1 MSQNKM
7 IPRSYYWLLLASTLL
22 MASAFVVSKLFIVD
36 GIHPLVLVASR
47 FTLAGALAIIW
58 LSLRRQLETPKTLA
72 DVGGV
77 FLVGT
82 LQTAVLFGTGFI
94 AMEHLSAATI
104 SLLTLTMPIWVTGML
119 ALINRK
125 FPPLLQLIA
134 LGVGMAG
141 VALIIGSGVSEAG
154 MGELQWFALALVG
167 AACWASATVFTK
179 TSGLSI
185 TGWSLN
191 AWQMLVGGGEVL
203 ILALAMDLPGIKL
216 VLVSDI
222 LLFIW
227 LVIPASILS
236 FGFWF
241 SALKLGGAAVTSGYL
256 FLIPLFTALI
266 SVPVLNASFAPMQLL
281 GGVAVGAAV
290 WLMSR
295 SPT

>member
-1 MSQNKM
+1 M

-47 FTLAGALAIIW
+47 FTLAGALAIFW
-58 LSLRRQLETPKTLA
+58 LSLRRQLETPKTLS

-119 ALINRK
+119 ALMNRK

-227 LVIPASILS
+227 LVVPASILS

-281 GGVAVGAAV
+281 CGVAVAAAV

-295 SPT
+295 SST

>member
-1 MSQNKM
+1 M

-58 LSLRRQLETPKTLA
+58 LSLRRQLETPKTLS

-82 LQTAVLFGTGFI
+82 LQTAVLFGTCFI

-119 ALINRK
+119 ALMNRK

-191 AWQMLVGGGEVL
+191 AWQMLVGGVEVL

-227 LVIPASILS
+227 LVVPASILS

-295 SPT
+295 SST

>member
-1 MSQNKM
+1 M

-58 LSLRRQLETPKTLA
+58 LSLRRQLETPKTLS

-119 ALINRK
+119 ALMNRK

-295 SPT
+295 SSA

>member
-58 LSLRRQLETPKTLA
+58 LSLRRQLETPKTLS

-119 ALINRK
+119 ALMNRK

-281 GGVAVGAAV
+281 GGVAVAAAV

-295 SPT
+295 SST

>member
-119 ALINRK
+119 ALMNRK

-227 LVIPASILS
+227 LVVPASILS

-281 GGVAVGAAV
+281 GGVAVAAAV

-295 SPT
+295 SST

>member
-1 MSQNKM
+1 
-7 IPRSYYWLLLASTLL
+7 
-22 MASAFVVSKLFIVD
+22 
-36 GIHPLVLVASR
+36 
-47 FTLAGALAIIW
+47 
-58 LSLRRQLETPKTLA
+58 
-72 DVGGV
+72 
-77 FLVGT
+77 
-82 LQTAVLFGTGFI
+82 
-94 AMEHLSAATI
+94 
-104 SLLTLTMPIWVTGML
+104 
-119 ALINRK
+119 
-125 FPPLLQLIA
+125 
-134 LGVGMAG
+134 
-141 VALIIGSGVSEAG
+141 
-154 MGELQWFALALVG
+154 
-167 AACWASATVFTK
+167 
-179 TSGLSI
+179 
-185 TGWSLN
+185 
-191 AWQMLVGGGEVL
+191 MLVGGVEVL

-227 LVIPASILS
+227 LVVPASILS

>member
-1 MSQNKM
+1 M

-47 FTLAGALAIIW
+47 FTLAGALAIFW
-58 LSLRRQLETPKTLA
+58 LSLRRQLETPKTLS

-119 ALINRK
+119 ALMNRK

-141 VALIIGSGVSEAG
+141 VALIIGSGVSQAG

-203 ILALAMDLPGIKL
+203 ILALAMDLPGFKL

-227 LVIPASILS
+227 LVVPASILS

>member
-47 FTLAGALAIIW
+47 FTLAGALAIFW

-141 VALIIGSGVSEAG
+141 VALIIGSGVSQAG

-227 LVIPASILS
+227 LVVPASILS

-295 SPT
+295 SST

>member
-1 MSQNKM
+1 M

-58 LSLRRQLETPKTLA
+58 LSLRRQLETPKTLS

-119 ALINRK
+119 ALMNRK

-227 LVIPASILS
+227 LVVPASILS

-295 SPT
+295 SSA

>member
-58 LSLRRQLETPKTLA
+58 LSLRRQLETPKTLS

-227 LVIPASILS
+227 LVVPASILS

-295 SPT
+295 SST

>member
-7 IPRSYYWLLLASTLL
+7 ILRSYYWLLLASTLL

-58 LSLRRQLETPKTLA
+58 LSLRRQLETPKTLS

-119 ALINRK
+119 ALMNRK

-227 LVIPASILS
+227 LVVPASILS

-281 GGVAVGAAV
+281 GGVAVAAAV

-295 SPT
+295 SST

>member
-58 LSLRRQLETPKTLA
+58 LSLRRQLETPKTLS

-119 ALINRK
+119 ALMNRK

-141 VALIIGSGVSEAG
+141 VALIIGSGVSQAG

-227 LVIPASILS
+227 LVVPASILS

-295 SPT
+295 SST

>member
-1 MSQNKM
+1 M

-58 LSLRRQLETPKTLA
+58 LSLRRQLETPKTLS

-119 ALINRK
+119 ALMNRK

-227 LVIPASILS
+227 LVVPASILS

-281 GGVAVGAAV
+281 GGVAVAAAV

-295 SPT
+295 SST

>member
-141 VALIIGSGVSEAG
+141 VALIIGSGVSQAG

-227 LVIPASILS
+227 LVVPASILS

-295 SPT
+295 SSA